1 MTTIIINDET
11 IEAATGETILAIARR
26 HALLIGFLCDGR
38 GMCQTCECYV
48 HAGTEHLSPPNN
60 IEQNWQT
67 TEQLAQG
74 YRLGCQATLLGPG
87 PVRLIT
93 RAEDIWRKTGAV
105 IAPPLD
111 TRTGANLGE
120 LVQTLGGINQRFF
133 QRFPLNIVN
142 TLPQFAKMPP
152 NLPGVQQYINDRR
165 RITTRRLGRKRP
177 GSSATPPTEE
187 ESGERGG

>member
-1 MTTIIINDET
+1 
-11 IEAATGETILAIARR
+11 
-26 HALLIGFLCDGR
+26 
-38 GMCQTCECYV
+38 V

-67 TEQLAQG
+67 TEQLARG

-93 RAEDIWRKTGAV
+93 RAEDIWRKTGAI

-111 TRTGANLGE
+111 TRSGANLGE

-165 RITTRRLGRKRP
+165 RITARQLGRKRP
-177 GSSATPPTEE
+177 ANAATPPAEE